1 MSGQV
6 LGFVRSAH
14 QNAFELLPWFVNGTL
29 DQAEHTS
36 VERHLQECAAC
47 RRELEWLCQ
56 LSSAYAESEP
66 AVDCERALAR
76 IAPELQPQGAGRGPQ
91 SWPDRLRSLLDGNA
105 AWLRF
110 AVAMQ
115 FGVIVALGWVLA
127 IRAPASYHGLGA
139 APARSSGSIIVVFDP
154 SARESEVRR
163 LLREAGVRVVDGPTA
178 SNGYVL
184 DVTDDAHT
192 VAGAL
197 ARLRGDPAVM
207 LAEPLQ
213 AEHTP

>member
-14 QNAFELLPWFVNGTL
+14 QTAFELLPWFVNGTL
-29 DQAEHTS
+29 DPAEHTS

-47 RRELEWLCQ
+47 RREFEWLRQ

-76 IAPELQPQGAGRGPQ
+76 IAPDLEPHDAARGWH
-91 SWPDRLRSLLDGNA
+91 SWPSRLRALVDGNA
-105 AWLRF
+105 GWLHF

-127 IRAPASYHGLGA
+127 IRGPASYHGLGA
-139 APARSSGSIIVVFDP
+139 APARSSGSIIVMFEP

-163 LLREAGVRVVDGPTA
+163 VLREAGVRVVDGPTVT
-178 SNGYVL
+178 NGYVL
-184 DVTDDAHT
+184 EVTDGAPNLT
-192 VAGAL
+192 SAL
-197 ARLRGDPAVM
+197 ARLRSDPAVM

-213 AEHTP
+213 GEHAP